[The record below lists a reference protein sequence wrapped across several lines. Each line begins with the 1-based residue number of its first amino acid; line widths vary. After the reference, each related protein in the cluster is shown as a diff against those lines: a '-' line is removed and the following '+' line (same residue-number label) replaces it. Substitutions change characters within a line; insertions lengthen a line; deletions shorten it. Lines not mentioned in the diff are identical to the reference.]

1 MVGIT
6 SPPTPSS
13 AITISKYVGGNSV
26 IELTERSG
34 TLNYKHFANY
44 FTHIFIVFICL
55 EQNLLFL
62 KPSGILHF
70 LDNRSWPEGS
80 YELCSSFHPSNFV
93 RKFSRDWLISFFL
106 KLSMVLEPHVFL
118 CVTQPD
124 FLKKIFFPQNEQKIR
139 FLKFVGKI

>member
-1 MVGIT
+1 MVGVT

-13 AITISKYVGGNSV
+13 AITMSKYVGGNSV

-62 KPSGILHF
+62 KPSRILHF

-80 YELCSSFHPSNFV
+80 YELGSVRPSTLPTSSGSFLGIGSLV
-93 RKFSRDWLISFFL
+93 FFL
-106 KLSMVLEPHVFL
+106 KLSMVLGPHVFL
-118 CVTQPD
+118 CVAEPD
-124 FLKKIFFPQNEQKIR
+124 FLKKIFFPKN
-139 FLKFVGKI
+139 GKNRPKMSKK